1 MEQRDYPGALESA
14 LQARE
19 LAGQIGD
26 TLRLSVCLSNI
37 GKVHSRRGEYALAL
51 GRFEETLRLSEEI
64 GFKRGRAQ
72 ALHEMGRVFL
82 LQDEPAKAL
91 TYSLRSAELAEELAL
106 LELLRDNHQL
116 LATAY
121 AQQHDF
127 QRAYEHHRLFKQF
140 NDSTFN
146 ANSVRRI
153 ADMES
158 AYQFDKERQLFEAE
172 QQKKDLAIESQCTII
187 VTLAVAVVFMLLLAL
202 SLYRWYRLK
211 RRTNRAILQQRAQ
224 IEKLQQLAIDRMNE
238 ELEANQKAM
247 TAAELKLVQNLVDN
261 FKPTIFAG
269 DSVTFLYKKYRA
281 ENEVVSIYSKNFDR
295 NRLFILASTNSADLS
310 DTLFNIKALSDRIVR

>member
-1 MEQRDYPGALESA
+1 M
-14 LQARE
+14 
-19 LAGQIGD
+19 
-26 TLRLSVCLSNI
+26 
-37 GKVHSRRGEYALAL
+37 
-51 GRFEETLRLSEEI
+51 SEEV

-82 LQDEPAKAL
+82 LQDEPDKAL

-153 ADMES
+153 ADMQS

-172 QQKKDLAIESQCTII
+172 QQKKDLAIESQRTII
-187 VTLAVAVVFMLLLAL
+187 VTLAVAWDYTEPFIWDGTTKTVTLTGLPEGVSAASYSGNTATETGTYTASVVLDCEWWNYNMPEVPALNWTIEEQLVTSLTAKVGGRTQATVYPNPLQAGNTLLVEMGAAPT
-202 SLYRWYRLK
+202 K
-211 RRTNRAILQQRAQ
+211 AQ
-224 IEKLQQLAIDRMNE
+224 S
-238 ELEANQKAM
+238 
-247 TAAELKLVQNLVDN
+247 
-261 FKPTIFAG
+261 F
-269 DSVTFLYKKYRA
+269 
-281 ENEVVSIYSKNFDR
+281 
-295 NRLFILASTNSADLS
+295 
-310 DTLFNIKALSDRIVR
+310 

>member
-1 MEQRDYPGALESA
+1 M
-14 LQARE
+14 
-19 LAGQIGD
+19 
-26 TLRLSVCLSNI
+26 
-37 GKVHSRRGEYALAL
+37 VHSRRGEYALAL
-51 GRFEETLRLSEEI
+51 GRFEETLRLSEEV

-153 ADMES
+153 ADMQS

-172 QQKKDLAIESQCTII
+172 QQKKDLAIESQRTII
-187 VTLAVAVVFMLLLAL
+187 VTLAVAWDYTEPFIWDGTTKTVTLTGLPEGVSAASYSGNTATETGTYTASVVLDCEWWNYNMPEVPALNWTIEEQLVTSLTAKVGGRTQATVYPNPLQAGNTLLVEMGAAPTPGTEVQVLNLTGSAVRANIMQEIGG
-202 SLYRWYRLK
+202 YRVSGLTTPGIYFVRISSPHKSAIILK
-211 RRTNRAILQQRAQ
+211 V
-224 IEKLQQLAIDRMNE
+224 
-238 ELEANQKAM
+238 
-247 TAAELKLVQNLVDN
+247 LVQ
-261 FKPTIFAG
+261 
-269 DSVTFLYKKYRA
+269 
-281 ENEVVSIYSKNFDR
+281 
-295 NRLFILASTNSADLS
+295 
-310 DTLFNIKALSDRIVR
+310 